1 MMAVSL
7 LHDNDYGFLNQYGR
21 VESAVDLGSFDFSIF
36 ETLGQ
41 LRFYPNKFTV
51 NDYVISTV
59 SFNIANNIG
68 ITPIV
73 SLGDIVK
80 IESDRGIYLK
90 EEQDQQMLSVLHLL
104 IVHLRFLFK

>member
-1 MMAVSL
+1 MAVSL

-21 VESAVDLGSFDFSIF
+21 VESAIDLGSFDFSIF
-36 ETLGQ
+36 ESLGQ

-51 NDYVISTV
+51 NDYDISTV
-59 SFNIANNIG
+59 SFNIADNIG
-68 ITPIV
+68 VTTNV

-80 IESDRGIYLK
+80 IGLIGESYRK
-90 EEQDQQMLSVLHLL
+90 EEQDQQMLSVLHLP